1 MRSLF
6 QKPQY
11 DSEKK
16 LGENLSTLFDSVARL
31 VEDMNRERTD
41 GNLMVVYSGNV
52 SSGTVTVPLDTVG
65 YTLFIAV
72 IGGVPTL
79 AVQHGGMIAGRG
91 GNAVTATY
99 LTATVA
105 GTQMTFEASG
115 TLEKLIVL
123 Q

>member
-1 MRSLF
+1 MRNLF
-6 QKPQY
+6 QKPRY

-16 LGENLSTLFDSVARL
+16 LGENLSALFDSVARL
-31 VEDMNRERTD
+31 IEDMNRERTD
-41 GNLMVVYSGNV
+41 GNLKVVYSGNV

-72 IGGVPTL
+72 IGGIPTL
-79 AVQHGGMIAGRG
+79 AVQHGGIIAARG
-91 GNAVTATY
+91 GNAATVTY